1 MRRGYVLFA
10 VIAMAA
16 VGGYAEAGLDS
27 ATSGNR
33 ILKGIQSFIADQRRA
48 DVATCATLG
57 KADID
62 ACVRDLAR
70 ERRAR
75 LAAPAAAPAEPAG
88 TDI

>member
-10 VIAMAA
+10 VIAIAA
-16 VGGYAEAGLDS
+16 VAGYAQAGLDS
-27 ATSGNR
+27 AAGNP

-48 DVATCATLG
+48 DAAACREMG

-62 ACVRDLAR
+62 ACARDLAR
-70 ERRAR
+70 QRRAQ
-75 LAAPAAAPAEPAG
+75 LAGPAAAPAAPAG

>member
-27 ATSGNR
+27 AASGHQ

-48 DVATCATLG
+48 DAATCTTLG
-57 KADID
+57 RADVE

-70 ERRAR
+70 QRRAR
-75 LAAPAAAPAEPAG
+75 LAGPATAPAEPAG